1 MSRPVALPVQTARWY
16 SALDLGIGVFA
27 GTTFLALARS
37 GGTVREVPALLS
49 VPLSVRE
56 VLLVVT
62 FGIAWAVLCATLG
75 HGLGP
80 WRARLGA
87 LAALAVGGCAARVGL
102 ASPDATFDVSAL
114 ALYVLAG
121 TTAATA
127 SVRLVGRSLAHT
139 RRQRQQQQVVIV
151 GSGPRAMRV
160 LRSLRAQN
168 GSAPHVLGFVDSHNG
183 NAQPEA
189 AAAMLGSLDQLEQI
203 LMRQVVDEVIIALPI
218 RSCYQQVQ
226 DALIVCERVGVE
238 ARYLADVFEAKLA
251 RPLYQPSSSMPAFAL
266 KVVAGGYRLIV
277 KRIVD
282 VLGSAA
288 ALVALAPLFIVLA
301 IAIRVNSR
309 GPVFFAQERFG
320 LNKRRFRL
328 YKFRTMVADAEALQ
342 ARLEEQNEAK
352 GPVFKIRHDP
362 RVTTLGR
369 WLRRTSLDELPQLWN
384 VLIGDMS
391 LVGPRPL
398 PDRDVMRFSEAWL
411 MRRFSVLPGLTGL
424 WQISGRSDLPFAEWM
439 RLDLEYIDK
448 WSLRLDAGILLR
460 TLPAVIS
467 GRGAS

>member
-1 MSRPVALPVQTARWY
+1 MSRSLALSTPARWY
-16 SALDLGIGVFA
+16 SAIDVGIGVCA
-27 GTTFLALARS
+27 GSAILALTRS
-37 GGTVREVPALLS
+37 STTPRELGALWS
-49 VPLSVRE
+49 VQLSVRD
-56 VLLVVT
+56 VLVVVT

-75 HGLGP
+75 RGFGA

-87 LAALAVGGCAARVGL
+87 LGALAAGGCAAGVGL
-102 ASPDATFDVSAL
+102 ASPDATADASTL
-114 ALYVLAG
+114 ALFVLAG

-127 SVRLVGRSLAHT
+127 SVRLVGRSLVKT
-139 RRQRQQQQVVIV
+139 RAQRHQQQVVIV
-151 GSGPRAMRV
+151 GSGPRAVRV
-160 LRSLRAQN
+160 LRSLQAQN
-168 GSAPHVLGFVDSHNG
+168 GSAPHVLGFVDCYNG

-189 AAAMLGSLDQLEQI
+189 TAAMLGSLDQLEQI

-218 RSCYQQVQ
+218 RSCYQHVQ

-266 KVVAGGYRLIV
+266 KVVVDDYRLIV
-277 KRIVD
+277 KRMID
-282 VLGSAA
+282 VLGSVAA
-288 ALVALAPLFIVLA
+288 IVALAPLFIVLA
-301 IAIRVNSR
+301 IAVKVTSR

-342 ARLEEQNEAK
+342 AKLEEQNEAR
-352 GPVFKIRHDP
+352 GPVFKIRRDP

-369 WLRRTSLDELPQLWN
+369 FLRRTSLDELPQLWN
-384 VLIGDMS
+384 VLLGDMS

-398 PDRDVMRFSEAWL
+398 PDRDVLRFSEAWL

-424 WQISGRSDLPFAEWM
+424 WQISGRSDLPFDEWM

-448 WSLRLDAGILLR
+448 WSLRLDARILLR
-460 TLPAVIS
+460 TLPAVIG

>member
-1 MSRPVALPVQTARWY
+1 MDV
-16 SALDLGIGVFA
+16 GIGVVA
-27 GTTFLALARS
+27 GTTILTLSRS
-37 GGTVREVPALLS
+37 AGAVREFPALLS
-49 VPLSVRE
+49 MQLSVRD
-56 VLLVVT
+56 VLLVVM
-62 FGIAWAVLCATLG
+62 FGIAWAALCATLG
-75 HGLGP
+75 RGFGA
-80 WRARLGA
+80 WKARLGA

-102 ASPDATFDVSAL
+102 ASPDTTADASTL

-127 SVRLVGRSLAHT
+127 SVRLIGRSLGHPRAQ
-139 RRQRQQQQVVIV
+139 RRQQQVVIV

-160 LRSLRAQN
+160 LGSLRAQN
-168 GSAPHVLGFVDSHNG
+168 GSAPHVLGFVDSYNG

-226 DALIVCERVGVE
+226 DALMVCERVGVE

-266 KVVAGGYRLIV
+266 KVVADDYRLVV
-277 KRIVD
+277 KRTVD
-282 VLGSAA
+282 VLGSLAA
-288 ALVALAPLFIVLA
+288 IIVLAPLFMVLA
-301 IAIRVNSR
+301 IAIKVNSR
-309 GPVFFAQERFG
+309 GPVFFAQERYG

-342 ARLEEQNEAK
+342 VKLEEQNEAR
-352 GPVFKIRHDP
+352 GPVFKIRRDP

-369 WLRRTSLDELPQLWN
+369 LLRRTSLDELPQLWN
-384 VLIGDMS
+384 VLLGDMS

-398 PDRDVMRFSEAWL
+398 PDRDVLRFSEAWL

-424 WQISGRSDLPFAEWM
+424 WQISGRSDLPFDEWM

-448 WSLRLDAGILLR
+448 WSLRLDARILLR
-460 TLPAVIS
+460 TLPAVIG